1 VATTRPT
8 RPAPMTMMM
17 REAVKEMKFLRLR
30 MCEVVKERESK
41 RDAFLIYIY
50 IYIVLGN
57 YSATQGSHVNLG
69 HLLWGLFY
77 NFFLLLNFSYI

>member
-50 IYIVLGN
+50 ILYWVITVLPKG
-57 YSATQGSHVNLG
+57 VM
-69 HLLWGLFY
+69 
-77 NFFLLLNFSYI
+77 